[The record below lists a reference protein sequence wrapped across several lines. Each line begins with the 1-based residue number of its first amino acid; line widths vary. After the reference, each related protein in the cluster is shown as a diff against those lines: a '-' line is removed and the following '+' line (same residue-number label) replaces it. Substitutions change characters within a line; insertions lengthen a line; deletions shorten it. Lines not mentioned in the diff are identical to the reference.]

1 MISPSTLS
9 AVAGV
14 TALIGTMK
22 SLIGVGK
29 NIINVTSQFEQ
40 TQKALETVT
49 QSAEKGKKL
58 FEDLRKFSFDT
69 TFGVDELA
77 NASQQLLNVGVS
89 TSVLQKDLKMLGD
102 LAQGDKNKFQ
112 ELTSIFSKIQ
122 STGKASAIQLQQ
134 LALRGI
140 PINKTL
146 KEMGV
151 TGTASAEQL
160 TEAFEKLTGTGGQF
174 HDAMNNI
181 IDTIEGKRGFITDTI
196 KEINVNFG
204 ELSGL
209 TEGYKKALD
218 FVYEVVDAVNNKLM
232 EWNENPMTQAIVRG
246 TLVAGITALAV
257 TIGVGLVG
265 AIKTLNKNLAITA
278 TLKAI
283 INPTAVALAVGVG
296 AITGLAV
303 ALESAKS
310 SANEY
315 YDTVKKVDEL
325 KDKYGVGDVNMKNA
339 RTNVQKGKASTK
351 EQLAVAVED
360 LQSSELRKTEYSMQV
375 KNAIYEDVRKNAQ
388 ADLDYEE
395 EIYKNLKAQVKALQ
409 EQLEKEELI
418 ASKTQTREEYYQEM
432 TDNFTAFTKKLGDAY
447 TKYSDVAKKEKEL
460 KDLVEERAKLVADF
474 NSKYFGLDDDGNAI
488 KLELDPESKRKYE
501 KDLEAINDKYKVL
514 EIDVK
519 VSSQKDWQKK
529 LQSAFGFTNY
539 EVANKNATASTTG
552 ALNYFQT
559 MTKQMNDLYSKYG
572 MDSSKYSD
580 QQQYYNSLQS
590 AFDVVLESVREGTY
604 TGTEESLNQFAE
616 AVKKA
621 KDAITPFTTKLEE
634 WTKKQIQNGNVAG
647 GIAGTFAGN
656 MLASSN
662 DVGNFANGFAQGGLI
677 GGIAGAVGGALS
689 AVANEVEGM
698 DRVMNP
704 LTDALRTL
712 TPLFELLV
720 GVMKPIFA
728 TLDGIKDVLHAI
740 VEGILR
746 PFEPLIRLISG
757 LFEKLANVITKMYDS
772 VQPIIEIVEMLVDT
786 VLNGINA
793 LLEPILQG
801 FQAVGEFLK
810 IFVELSKPFI
820 QVINVIASLI
830 KLLATPLRF
839 LAKGLTEVV
848 TAISDFIQPLMD
860 KMQTLIDWVDEFL
873 GYEKETND
881 AKKDELERQRAL
893 ADAYSNMLTTLRE
906 VQEEYEKRKKYINAQ
921 GYADSVTG
929 VHDMILTPQGKF
941 STDPDDYII
950 ATKNPKG
957 LNGGKGD
964 IIINNYSNAQVEA
977 TQDDLGNTVI
987 LISQKVAMDYAQGN
1001 NGWESAIQARQARVA
1016 GRNLAM

>member
-102 LAQGDKNKFQ
+102 LAQGDKVKFQ

-122 STGKASAIQLQQ
+122 STGKASSMQLQQ

-140 PINKTL
+140 PIQKTL

-160 TEAFEKLTGTGGQF
+160 SKAFEKLTGVGGQF

-181 IDTIEGKRGFITDTI
+181 IDTIEGKMGFITDTI

-204 ELSGL
+204 ELSGI
-209 TEGYKKALD
+209 TDGYKKSLD
-218 FVYEVVDAVNNKLM
+218 FVYDILDKVNNKLM
-232 EWNENPMTQAIVRG
+232 EWNENPMTKAIVRG
-246 TLVAGITALAV
+246 TLVAGITALSIV
-257 TIGVGLVG
+257 IGVGLVG
-265 AIKTLNKNLAITA
+265 AIKTLNKHLAITA

-283 INPTAVALAVGVG
+283 INPTAVALAVGIG

-303 ALESAKS
+303 ALETATG

-315 YDTVKKVDEL
+315 LNKVKEVDSL
-325 KDKYGVGDVNMKNA
+325 ADKYGVKDVKMSKA
-339 RTNVQKGKASTK
+339 RKAVSKGTATTQEK
-351 EQLAVAVED
+351 LAVAVED
-360 LQSSELRKTEYSMQV
+360 LQSSKLFEKQFQMQYEGGDKNARYDLVQQQAITKERQKQVDALAELLELEEKRKNSSKTIKELYSEQQDSFNEFVKSLGNVYQEYS
-375 KNAIYEDVRKNAQ
+375 N
-388 ADLDYEE
+388 
-395 EIYKNLKAQVKALQ
+395 
-409 EQLEKEELI
+409 
-418 ASKTQTREEYYQEM
+418 
-432 TDNFTAFTKKLGDAY
+432 
-447 TKYSDVAKKEKEL
+447 VAKVEKEL
-460 KDLVEERAKLVADF
+460 KDITEKRAELEEKISKVYHGFDENGLAITLKLSEEEKAKFDKDVDTLL
-474 NSKYFGLDDDGNAI
+474 KKERELKI
-488 KLELDPESKRKYE
+488 KL
-501 KDLEAINDKYKVL
+501 AVDKQ
-514 EIDVK
+514 E
-519 VSSQKDWQKK
+519 DWQKK
-529 LQSAFGFTNY
+529 LQSAFGFTNQ
-539 EVANKNATASTTG
+539 EVANGATATTVG
-552 ALNYFQT
+552 ALKYFEK
-559 MTKQMNDLYSKYG
+559 MTQQMNDLYSKYG
-572 MDSSKYSD
+572 MDENKYSD
-580 QQQYYNSLQS
+580 KATYASAMES
-590 AFDVVLESVREGTY
+590 AFEAVLESVREGTY
-604 TGTEESLNQFAE
+604 TGTEESLNDFAE

-621 KDAITPFTTKLEE
+621 KDAVTPFTAKLEE
-634 WTKKQIQNGNVAG
+634 WTKKQIKNGNVAG
-647 GIAGTFAGN
+647 GVAGTFASN
-656 MLASSN
+656 MLSQSN
-662 DVGNFANGFAQGGLI
+662 DVGNFANGFATGGLV
-677 GGIAGAVGGALS
+677 GGIANAVGSALS
-689 AVANEVEGM
+689 TVASEVEGM

-728 TLDGIKDVLHAI
+728 TLDGVKDVLHAI

-757 LFEKLANVITKMYDS
+757 LFEKLANIFTKMFDS
-772 VQPIIEIVEMLVDT
+772 VQPLIEIIEMLVDT
-786 VLNGINA
+786 VLNGIDA

-801 FQAVGEFLK
+801 FQAVGEILQ

-820 QVINVIASLI
+820 QIINVISALI
-830 KLLATPLRF
+830 KMLSAPLR
-839 LAKGLTEVV
+839 LLVKGLSAIVE
-848 TAISDFIQPLMD
+848 AISSFFQPFMD
-860 KMQTLIDWVDEFL
+860 KMQSIIDWIDEFL
-873 GYEKETND
+873 GYEQETND
-881 AKKDELERQRAL
+881 AKEEELQRQRAL
-893 ADAYSNMLTTLRE
+893 TQAYSNMLSTLKE
-906 VQEEYEKRKKYINAQ
+906 VQEEYEKRKKAINAE
-921 GYADSVTG
+921 GFNDTVTG
-929 VHDMILTPQGKF
+929 VHDMILTPQGRF

-950 ATKNPKG
+950 ATKNPSG
-957 LNGGKGD
+957 LNKSGKGD

-977 TQDDLGNTVI
+977 SEDDDGNTII
-987 LISQKVAMDYAQGN
+987 LISQRVAMDYASGS
-1001 NGWESAIQARQARVA
+1001 NGWDNAVLSRQARTA
-1016 GRNLAM
+1016 GRNLVM

>member
-89 TSVLQKDLKMLGD
+89 TSVLKKDLKMLGD

-112 ELTSIFSKIQ
+112 ELTSIFAKVQ
-122 STGKASAIQLQQ
+122 STGKASSMQLQQ
-134 LALRGI
+134 FALRGI
-140 PINKTL
+140 PITQKL

-151 TGTASAEQL
+151 TGVASAEQL
-160 TEAFEKLTGTGGQF
+160 TKAFEELTGAGGQF
-174 HDAMNNI
+174 NNAMGNI
-181 IDTIEGKRGFITDTI
+181 IDTIEGKKGFITDTL

-204 ELSGL
+204 QLSGFTDL
-209 TEGYKKALD
+209 YKKALD
-218 FVYEVVDAVNNKLM
+218 SVYEILDTVNNKLM
-232 EWNENPMTQAIVRG
+232 EWNENPAHQAIVRG
-246 TLVAGITALAV
+246 VLVAGITALTVAIGGGLLGAV
-257 TIGVGLVG
+257 
-265 AIKTLNKNLAITA
+265 KKLNAQLAITA
-278 TLKAI
+278 TLKAL
-283 INPTAVALAVGVG
+283 INPTAVALTVGIS

-303 ALESAKS
+303 ALESAKA

-315 YDTVKKVDEL
+315 YDAVKKVDEL
-325 KDKYGVGDVNMKNA
+325 KGKYGVDDVNMKKA

-351 EQLAVAVED
+351 EKLAVAVED
-360 LQSSELRKTEYSMQV
+360 LQSSELRKQEYSMQV
-375 KNAIYEDVRKNAQ
+375 RDALYEDVRKNAQ
-388 ADLDYEE
+388 KDLDYEE
-395 EIYKNLKAQVKALQ
+395 GIYKNLQAQVKALQ
-409 EQLEKEELI
+409 EQLEKEELL

-432 TDNFTAFTKKLGDAY
+432 TDNFNAFTKKLGDAY

-460 KDLVEERAKLVADF
+460 TELIEDRKKLIDQYNA
-474 NSKYFGLDDDGNAI
+474 KYFGLDDEGNVI
-488 KLELDPESKRKYE
+488 KLELDPESKAKYE
-501 KDLEAINDKYKVL
+501 RDLEAINDKYKVL
-514 EIDVK
+514 EVEVK
-519 VSSQKDWQKK
+519 VASQKDWQKK

-539 EVANKNATASTTG
+539 EVANGATASTSG
-552 ALNYFQT
+552 ALQYFQT

-580 QQQYYNSLQS
+580 PQQYYNALQS

-634 WTKKQIQNGNVAG
+634 WTKKQIKNGNIAG
-647 GIAGTFAGN
+647 GIAGTFASN
-656 MLASSN
+656 MLSQSN
-662 DVGNFANGFAQGGLI
+662 DVGNFASGFSQGGLV
-677 GGIAGAVGGALS
+677 GGIANAVGGALS
-689 AVANEVEGM
+689 TVASEVEGM
-698 DRVMNP
+698 DRVLNP

-728 TLDGIKDVLHAI
+728 VLDGTKDVLHAI

-757 LFEKLANVITKMYDS
+757 LFERLANIFTKMFDS
-772 VQPIIEIVEMLVDT
+772 VQPLLEIIEMLVDT
-786 VLNGINA
+786 VLNGIDA

-810 IFVELSKPFI
+810 IFVEISEPFI
-820 QVINVIASLI
+820 QVVNVISSLI
-830 KLLATPLRF
+830 KMLSAPLRQ
-839 LAKGLTEVV
+839 LAKGLQSVV
-848 TAISDFIQPLMD
+848 KAISDFFQPAIES
-860 KMQTLIDWVDEFL
+860 MQNIIDWVDEFL

-881 AKKDELERQRAL
+881 AKKEELERQRAL
-893 ADAYSNMLTTLRE
+893 TDAYSNMLSTLRD
-906 VQEEYEKRKKYINAQ
+906 VQEEYEKRKRAINAQ

-929 VHDMILTPQGKF
+929 VHDMILTPQGRF

-950 ATKNPKG
+950 ASKNPSG
-957 LNGGKGD
+957 LNNGGKGD

-977 TQDDLGNTVI
+977 KQDDMGNTVI

-1001 NGWESAIQARQARVA
+1001 NGWDSAVLARQARTA

>member
-1 MISPSTLS
+1 
-9 AVAGV
+9 
-14 TALIGTMK
+14 MK

-89 TSVLQKDLKMLGD
+89 TSALQKDLKMLGD
-102 LAQGDKNKFQ
+102 LAQGDKQKFQ

-122 STGKASAIQLQQ
+122 STGKASSMQLQQ

-151 TGTASAEQL
+151 TGTASAEKL
-160 TEAFEKLTGTGGQF
+160 TEAFEKLTGAGGQF

-181 IDTIEGKRGFITDTI
+181 IDTIEGKMGFISDTI
-196 KEINVNFG
+196 KEIGVNFG

-209 TEGYKKALD
+209 TSGYKKTLD
-218 FVYEVVDAVNNKLM
+218 FVYEVLDVVNNKLM
-232 EWNENPMTQAIVRG
+232 EWNDNPMTKAIVRG

-257 TIGVGLVG
+257 TVGVGLVG
-265 AIKTLNKNLAITA
+265 AIKTLNRNLAITA

-283 INPTAVALAVGVG
+283 IDPTAVALAVGIG
-296 AITGLAV
+296 AVTGLAV
-303 ALESAKS
+303 ALETATA

-315 YDTVKKVDEL
+315 TDAVNKVHNLAKE
-325 KDKYGVGDVNMKNA
+325 YGVEDVKVSKARSNMD
-339 RTNVQKGKASTK
+339 KGKATTKDKLAVAIDDYQSSVLFEKEYEMKLKNGTNLSKAERLGLQEDLDLQKSITKETKKQVDALK
-351 EQLAVAVED
+351 EQLDFEESLLAKTVSRED
-360 LQSSELRKTEYSMQV
+360 
-375 KNAIYEDVRKNAQ
+375 
-388 ADLDYEE
+388 
-395 EIYKNLKAQVKALQ
+395 
-409 EQLEKEELI
+409 
-418 ASKTQTREEYYQEM
+418 YYQGL
-432 TDNFTAFTKKLGDAY
+432 TDEFNNMVKKLGDAY
-447 TKYSDVAKKEKEL
+447 DKYSDVAKKEKEL
-460 KDLVEERAKLVADF
+460 KEMLEEREKLIESV
-474 NSKYFGLDDDGNAI
+474 NKKYFGLDDEGNAV
-488 KLELDPESKRKYE
+488 KLELDPESKAKYE
-501 KDLEAINDKYKVL
+501 RDLEAINDKYKVL
-514 EIDVK
+514 EVEVK
-519 VSSQKDWQKK
+519 VASQKDWQKK
-529 LQSAFGFTNY
+529 LQSAFGFTNQ
-539 EVANKNATASTTG
+539 EVANGATETTVG
-552 ALNYFQT
+552 AFKYYEQ
-559 MTKQMNDLYSKYG
+559 MTQQMNNLYSKYG
-572 MDSSKYSD
+572 MDVNKYSD
-580 QQQYYNSLQS
+580 KATYANALES
-590 AFDVVLESVREGTY
+590 AFETVLESVRENTY
-604 TGTEESLNQFAE
+604 TGTEQSLNDFAE
-616 AVKKA
+616 AVRKA
-621 KDAITPFTTKLEE
+621 KDAVTPFTAKLEE

-647 GIAGTFAGN
+647 GITGTFANN
-656 MLASSN
+656 MLSSSS
-662 DVGNFANGFAQGGLI
+662 DVGNFASGFAQGGLI

-689 AVANEVEGM
+689 TVANEVEGM

-720 GVMKPIFA
+720 GTMKPIFA
-728 TLDGIKDVLHAI
+728 ILDGTKDVLHAI

-757 LFEKLANVITKMYDS
+757 LFEKLANIFTKLFDS
-772 VQPIIEIVEMLVDT
+772 VQPIIEVVEMLVDT
-786 VLNGINA
+786 VLNGIDA

-810 IFVELSKPFI
+810 IFVELSRPFI
-820 QVINVIASLI
+820 QVVNVISALI
-830 KLLATPLRF
+830 KLLSAPLR
-839 LAKGLTEVV
+839 LLVV
-848 TAISDFIQPLMD
+848 AIQKVVEEITTFFQPIMD
-860 KMQTLIDWVDEFL
+860 KFQKVIDWVDKFL
-873 GYEKETND
+873 GVEKEVND
-881 AKKDELERQRAL
+881 EKEKELERQRAL
-893 ADAYSNMLTTLRE
+893 TSAYESMLSILRE
-906 VQEEYEKRKKYINAQ
+906 TQEECEKRKKYINAQ
-921 GYADSVTG
+921 GYADSALG

-950 ATKNPKG
+950 ATKNPSG

-977 TQDDLGNTVI
+977 KQDDMGNTVI

-1016 GRNLAM
+1016 GRSLAM

>member
-1 MISPSTLS
+1 
-9 AVAGV
+9 
-14 TALIGTMK
+14 MK

-89 TSVLQKDLKMLGD
+89 TSVLKKDLKMLGD
-102 LAQGDKNKFQ
+102 LAQGDKTKFQ
-112 ELTSIFSKIQ
+112 ELTSIFAKIQ
-122 STGKASAIQLQQ
+122 STGKASSMQLQQ

-151 TGTASAEQL
+151 TGTASAEKL
-160 TEAFEKLTGTGGQF
+160 TEAFERLTGAGGQF
-174 HDAMNNI
+174 NNAMGNI
-181 IDTIEGKRGFITDTI
+181 IDTIEGKKGFITDTI

-204 ELSGL
+204 QL
-209 TEGYKKALD
+209 TGFTEFYKKILD
-218 FVYEVVDAVNNKLM
+218 EVYDVLDTVNNKLM
-232 EWNENPMTQAIVRG
+232 EWNENPAYQAIIRG
-246 TLVAGITALAV
+246 VLVAGITALSVA
-257 TIGVGLVG
+257 IGVGLVG
-265 AIKTLNKNLAITA
+265 AIKTLNRNLAITA
-278 TLKAI
+278 TLKAL
-283 INPTAVALAVGVG
+283 INPTAVALTVGIS

-303 ALESAKS
+303 ALETAKA

-315 YDTVKKVDEL
+315 LNEVERVDKL
-325 KDKYGVGDVNMKNA
+325 KDKYGVDDVNMSKARKN
-339 RTNVQKGKASTK
+339 VDKGKASTK
-351 EQLAVAVED
+351 EKLAVAVEN
-360 LQSSELRKTEYSMQV
+360 LQSSELRKKEYSMQV
-375 KNAIYEDVRKNAQ
+375 QNAIYDDIRKNAQ
-388 ADLDYEE
+388 HDLDYEE
-395 EIYKNLKAQVKALQ
+395 GIYKNLKKQVAELE
-409 EQLEKEELI
+409 EQLKKEEEL
-418 ASKTQTREEYYQEM
+418 AKKTQTREEYYQEM
-432 TDNFTAFTKKLGDAY
+432 TDNFNAFTKKLGDAY

-460 KDLVEERAKLVADF
+460 QELVEDRAKLVANF
-474 NSKYFGLDDDGNAI
+474 NSKYFGLDDDGNVI

-501 KDLEAINDKYKVL
+501 KDLEAINEKYKVL
-514 EIDVK
+514 KVDVK

-559 MTKQMNDLYSKYG
+559 MTKEMNALYSKYG

-580 QQQYYNSLQS
+580 PQQYYNAMQS
-590 AFDVVLESVREGTY
+590 AFDAVLESVREGTY

-621 KDAITPFTTKLEE
+621 KDAITPFTAKLDE
-634 WTKKQIQNGNVAG
+634 WTKKQIKNGNVAG
-647 GIAGTFAGN
+647 GIAGTFANN
-656 MLASSN
+656 MLSQSN
-662 DVGNFANGFAQGGLI
+662 DVGNFANGFATGGLV
-677 GGIAGAVGGALS
+677 GGIANAVGGALS
-689 AVANEVEGM
+689 TVASEVEGM

-746 PFEPLIRLISG
+746 PFAPLVRLISG
-757 LFEKLANVITKMYDS
+757 LFEKLANLFTKLFDS
-772 VQPIIEIVEMLVDT
+772 LNPIIEIIEMLVDT
-786 VLNGINA
+786 VLNGIDA

-810 IFVELSKPFI
+810 IFVELSRPFI
-820 QVINVIASLI
+820 QVINVISALI
-830 KLLATPLRF
+830 KMLSAPLRM
-839 LAKGLTEVV
+839 LVVGLKAVV
-848 TAISDFIQPLMD
+848 DAISNFFQPIMD
-860 KMQTLIDWVDEFL
+860 KMQGIIDWVDEFL

-881 AKKDELERQRAL
+881 AKKEELERQRAL
-893 ADAYSNMLTTLRE
+893 LDAYKTMLGVLRE
-906 VQEEYEKRKKYINAQ
+906 TQEEYEKRKKQINAQ

-950 ATKNPKG
+950 ATKNPSG
-957 LNGGKGD
+957 LNGGGTPNV
-964 IIINNYSNAQVEA
+964 IVNNYSNSNVE
-977 TQDDLGNTVI
+977 TRTDSNGNLI
-987 LISQKVAMDYAQGN
+987 IQISQKVAMDYAQGN
-1001 NGWESAIQARQARVA
+1001 NGWDSAVLARQSRMA